1 MIRVDPAVASG
12 APRPIFR
19 EKAIRFGPAPVLFP
33 SRWCC
38 EVPMHALRHYF
49 RVRFTMLPVLEA
61 LVLAQSMV
69 VGFEL
74 RATGERIAAP
84 GVTAIAPGIYGVS
97 FAILMLLVMTA
108 FGLYDRHTDPFRL
121 TVRRVFSAYLVTL
134 LLAAAT
140 FVVFPEVGIERD
152 VFAVATVFALFGVV
166 VIRYSAYRARNLHLP
181 SSRVL
186 VVGSAPAC
194 EDVAR
199 LLRTPGNGRAA
210 RLKGQV
216 RVGCAATGD
225 GGAGRMDL
233 PAVVREQ
240 RISEIVVAL
249 DDRRGGQEPLA
260 QLLACRLM
268 GVRVLDLQTFHERE
282 QGLIK
287 LEHLRTSWLIYGSG
301 FDQSRLRA
309 AVKRAFDI
317 AAALALVI
325 AASPAMLAAA
335 AAIRLE
341 SKGPVLFRQERVR
354 DSGAP
359 FMMLKF
365 RSMRQDAEKDGTPR
379 WASATDDRITR
390 VGRIIRR
397 LRIDELPQLLNVLK
411 GDMSFVGPRPE
422 RPFFVAQ
429 LCGQIPFY
437 ELRHNVR
444 PGITGWAQVRMQYGA
459 SVEDAKAKLEYDLYY
474 VKNHSLFLDLMIL
487 LETVQVVLLGKG
499 AR

>member
-1 MIRVDPAVASG
+1 
-12 APRPIFR
+12 
-19 EKAIRFGPAPVLFP
+19 
-33 SRWCC
+33 
-38 EVPMHALRHYF
+38 MHALRHYF

-61 LVLAQSMV
+61 LVLAQSVV

-74 RATGERIAAP
+74 GAAGQHALAP
-84 GVTAIAPGIYGVS
+84 GVAAIPAGVYGVA
-97 FAILMLLVMTA
+97 FAVLMLLAMTA
-108 FGLYDRHTDPFRL
+108 FGLYDRQADPFRL
-121 TVRRVFSAYLVTL
+121 TIRRVFSAYLVTL
-134 LLAAAT
+134 VLSAAT
-140 FVVFPEVGIERD
+140 FVLFPEVGIERG

-181 SSRVL
+181 SARVL
-186 VVGSAPAC
+186 VVGSARSC
-194 EDVAR
+194 EDVGR
-199 LLRTPGNGRAA
+199 LLRHAGNGRAA
-210 RLKGQV
+210 RLQGQV
-216 RVGCAATGD
+216 HVGCPASEGEAAPL
-225 GGAGRMDL
+225 DL
-233 PAVVREQ
+233 PAIVRQ
-240 RISEIVVAL
+240 RRISEIVVAL
-249 DDRRGGQEPLA
+249 DERRGGQEPLA

-309 AVKRAFDI
+309 AVKRGFDV
-317 AAALALVI
+317 AAATTLVI
-325 AASPAMLAAA
+325 AASPVMLLAAL
-335 AAIRLE
+335 AIRSE
-341 SKGPVLFRQERVR
+341 STGPVLFRQERVR
-354 DSGAP
+354 DGGAP

-365 RSMRQDAEKDGTPR
+365 RSMRQDAEKDGTPK
-379 WASATDDRITR
+379 WASVTDDRITR

-422 RPFFVAQ
+422 RPYFVAR
-429 LCGQIPFY
+429 LCEKIPFY

-444 PGITGWAQVRMQYGA
+444 PGITGWAQVRMEYGA

>member
-1 MIRVDPAVASG
+1 
-12 APRPIFR
+12 
-19 EKAIRFGPAPVLFP
+19 
-33 SRWCC
+33 
-38 EVPMHALRHYF
+38 MHALRHYL

-61 LVLAQSMV
+61 LMLAQSMV

-74 RATGERIAAP
+74 RGAGNGGLASSAH
-84 GVTAIAPGIYGVS
+84 AIPPSVYAVL
-97 FAILMLLVMTA
+97 FAVLMLLVMTA
-108 FGLYDRHTDPFRL
+108 FGLYDRQTDPFRM

-134 LLAAAT
+134 VIVAAT
-140 FVVFPEVGIERD
+140 FILVPDVGIERD
-152 VFAVATVFALFGVV
+152 VFATATVFALFGLV
-166 VIRYSAYRARNLHLP
+166 VIRYSAHRARNLRIP
-181 SSRVL
+181 ASRVL
-186 VVGSAPAC
+186 VVGSEPAC

-199 LLRTPGNGRAA
+199 LLRVPCNGRAA
-210 RLKGQV
+210 RLRAQV
-216 RVGCAATGD
+216 HVQAAAGGDAAT
-225 GGAGRMDL
+225 AALDL
-233 PAVVREQ
+233 PALVREK

-249 DDRRGGQEPLA
+249 DERRGGQEPLSE
-260 QLLACRLM
+260 LLACRLM
-268 GVRVLDLQTFHERE
+268 GIRVLDQLTFHERE

-287 LEHLRTSWLIYGSG
+287 LEHLRTSWLVYGSG
-301 FDQSRLRA
+301 FDQGRLRA
-309 AVKRAFDI
+309 AVKRAFDV
-317 AAALALVI
+317 AAAMTLVV

-335 AAIRLE
+335 LAIRLE
-341 SKGPVLFRQERVR
+341 SKGPILFRQERVR
-354 DSGAP
+354 DGGAP

-365 RSMRQDAEKDGTPR
+365 RSMRQDAERDGTPK

-397 LRIDELPQLLNVLK
+397 LRIDELPQLLNVVK

-422 RPFFVAQ
+422 RPYFVAQ
-429 LCGQIPFY
+429 LCQKIPYY

>member
-1 MIRVDPAVASG
+1 
-12 APRPIFR
+12 
-19 EKAIRFGPAPVLFP
+19 
-33 SRWCC
+33 
-38 EVPMHALRHYF
+38 
-49 RVRFTMLPVLEA
+49 
-61 LVLAQSMV
+61 
-69 VGFEL
+69 
-74 RATGERIAAP
+74 
-84 GVTAIAPGIYGVS
+84 
-97 FAILMLLVMTA
+97 MLLVMTA
-108 FGLYDRHTDPFRL
+108 FGLYDKQTDPFRL

-134 LLAAAT
+134 VLVAAA
-140 FVVFPEVGIERD
+140 FVIYPAVGIERG
-152 VFAVATVFALFGVV
+152 VFGVATVFALFGLV
-166 VIRYSAYRARNLHLP
+166 VIRYSAHRARNVRIP
-181 SSRVL
+181 TSRVL
-186 VVGSAPAC
+186 VVGSANAC
-194 EDVAR
+194 EEVAR
-199 LLRTPGNGRAA
+199 LLRVPCNGRAA

-216 RVGCAATGD
+216 HIGCAAPSDGD
-225 GGAGRMDL
+225 SLRMDL
-233 PAVVREQ
+233 RAIAREK

-260 QLLACRLM
+260 QLLSCRLM
-268 GVRVLDLQTFHERE
+268 GVRVIDLLTFHERE

-317 AAALALVI
+317 AAATILVV
-325 AASPAMLAAA
+325 AASPAMLAATV
-335 AAIRLE
+335 AIRLE

-354 DSGAP
+354 DGGAS

-365 RSMRQDAEKDGTPR
+365 RSMRQDAERDGTPR
-379 WASATDDRITR
+379 WASTADDRITR

-422 RPFFVAQ
+422 RPYFVAQ
-429 LCGQIPFY
+429 LCEKIPYY

-459 SVEDAKAKLEYDLYY
+459 SVEDSKAKLEYDLYY

>member
-1 MIRVDPAVASG
+1 
-12 APRPIFR
+12 
-19 EKAIRFGPAPVLFP
+19 
-33 SRWCC
+33 
-38 EVPMHALRHYF
+38 MHALRHYF

-61 LVLAQSMV
+61 LVLAQSVV

-74 RATGERIAAP
+74 GAVGHHALAP
-84 GVTAIAPGIYGVS
+84 GVAPVPPGVYGVV

-108 FGLYDRHTDPFRL
+108 FGLYDRQTDPFRL

-134 LLAAAT
+134 VLAAAT
-140 FVVFPEVGIERD
+140 FVLFPELGMERD
-152 VFAVATVFALFGVV
+152 AFAVATVFALFGVV
-166 VIRYSAYRARNLHLP
+166 VIRYSAHRARNLQLP
-181 SSRVL
+181 SARVL
-186 VVGSAPAC
+186 VVGTARSC
-194 EDVAR
+194 EEVAR
-199 LLRTPGNGRAA
+199 LLREAANGRTA
-210 RLKGQV
+210 RLKGEV
-216 RVGCAATGD
+216 HVGSPADKD
-225 GGAGRMDL
+225 GEAVPLDL
-233 PAVVREQ
+233 PGVVRER

-249 DDRRGGQEPLA
+249 DERRGGQEPLA

-301 FDQSRLRA
+301 FDQSHLRT

-317 AAALALVI
+317 AAASALVI
-325 AASPAMLAAA
+325 AASPVMLLAAL
-335 AAIRLE
+335 AIHFE
-341 SKGPVLFRQERVR
+341 SRGPVLFRQERVR
-354 DSGAP
+354 DGGAP

-365 RSMRQDAEKDGTPR
+365 RSMRPDAEKDGTPR
-379 WASATDDRITR
+379 WASTTDDRITR
-390 VGRIIRR
+390 VGRVIRR

-422 RPFFVAQ
+422 RPYFVAQ
-429 LCGQIPFY
+429 LCEQIPFY

-459 SVEDAKAKLEYDLYY
+459 SVEDSKAKLEYDLYY